1 MDKETILALKMLK
14 WYISTIIS
22 KFKTKISINYTNLKA
37 VIRSKTIWMK
47 KQFSST
53 ISTYQWKSVI
63 LSGRMTESL
72 GCTGLSQN
80 SKKTLILPY
89 RSIEGIM
96 MLFGSYSLCKLI
108 ILRALFRPFLRKK
121 LVLITIR
128 MTLRSSIREFMEFKG
143 F

>member
-72 GCTGLSQN
+72 GCIGLSQN

-108 ILRALFRPFLRKK
+108 ILPVLFRPFLRKK
-121 LVLITIR
+121 LGPITIR

>member
-1 MDKETILALKMLK
+1 MDKETILALKMLR

-47 KQFSST
+47 KRFSST

-128 MTLRSSIREFMEFKG
+128 MTLRSLIKEFMEFKG

>member
-22 KFKTKISINYTNLKA
+22 KFKTKISINYTSLKA
-37 VIRSKTIWMK
+37 VIRSKIIWMK
-47 KQFSST
+47 RQFSST
-53 ISTYQWKSVI
+53 INIYQWKSVI
-63 LSGRMTESL
+63 LSGQMTESL

-108 ILRALFRPFLRKK
+108 ILRALFHPFLRKK
-121 LVLITIR
+121 LGLITIR

>member
-1 MDKETILALKMLK
+1 MLK
-14 WYISTIIS
+14 LYISTTIS
-22 KFKTKISINYTNLKA
+22 KFKTKISINYISLKA

-108 ILRALFRPFLRKK
+108 ILRVLFRPFLRKK
-121 LVLITIR
+121 LGLITIR